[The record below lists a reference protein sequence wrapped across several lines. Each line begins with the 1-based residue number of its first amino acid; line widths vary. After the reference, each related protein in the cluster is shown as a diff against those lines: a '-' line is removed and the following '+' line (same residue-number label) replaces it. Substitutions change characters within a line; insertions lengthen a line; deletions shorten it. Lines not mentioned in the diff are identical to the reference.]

1 MLRTKQWKCPCIVLA
16 LCLLMGTCAATPAG
30 MPDYSDKPDFS
41 AMPGGLENKSGVA
54 VSGED
59 KDVTETASDLTIQ
72 KEPAKETLYLEALG
86 SATVG
91 TQKFTTVRR
100 GDFILEA
107 TAAATV
113 VYPKEE
119 RITYNFPYGNTYF
132 IETVNTE
139 KKNKKA
145 GDAIARIYVAI
156 DEIQLAV
163 LERQIQRMEERGE
176 TGAEYEE
183 AKEQL
188 VEMQKAIEATEIVV
202 EKDCILVE
210 QETFGNAYITTISS
224 YTIVVADPKE
234 RLLEVSNENKSFHYG
249 QKVKVSAKIDGIT
262 QTGTGTV
269 ITASPGMVSEELT
282 GTTALIRLDEESE
295 YLYDGSGIS
304 VKVETVHMNDVLLMD
319 VAASYMKNGVQLVKV
334 KDEYG
339 LHAVGFSFG
348 RQNSSTYWVI
358 DGLKEGAQILVQ

>member
-1 MLRTKQWKCPCIVLA
+1 MLKIKQWKNPCIVLA
-16 LCLLMGTCAATPAG
+16 LCLLMGTCAAAPAG
-30 MPDYSDKPDFS
+30 MPDNLEKKNSD
-41 AMPGGLENKSGVA
+41 GVQEEDMA
-54 VSGED
+54 VPED
-59 KDVTETASDLTIQ
+59 NPAGLTIQ
-72 KEPAKETLYLEALG
+72 KEPATETLYLGALD
-86 SATVG
+86 STATG
-91 TQKFTTVRR
+91 TQKYTTVRR
-100 GDFILEA
+100 GDFILE
-107 TAAATV
+107 TTTSATV
-113 VYPKEE
+113 AYPKKE
-119 RITYNFPYGNTYF
+119 RITYSFPYGDTYF
-132 IETVNTE
+132 LEPINME

-145 GDAIARIYVAI
+145 GDAIARIYVAM

-163 LERQIQRMEERGE
+163 LERQLQRMEERGE

-183 AKEQL
+183 AKKQL
-188 VEMQKAIEATEIVV
+188 EEMQKAITATEIVV

-210 QETFGNAYITTISS
+210 QEVFSYAFVKKISS

-234 RLLEVSNENKSFHYG
+234 RLLEVSNENKTFHYG
-249 QKVKVSAKIDGIT
+249 QKVKVSAKIDGVT
-262 QTGTGTV
+262 KTGTGTV
-269 ITASPGMVSEELT
+269 ITASPNMVSEELA
-282 GTTALIRLDEESE
+282 GTTALIRLDEDSE

-358 DGLKEGAQILVQ
+358 DGLEEGAQILVQ